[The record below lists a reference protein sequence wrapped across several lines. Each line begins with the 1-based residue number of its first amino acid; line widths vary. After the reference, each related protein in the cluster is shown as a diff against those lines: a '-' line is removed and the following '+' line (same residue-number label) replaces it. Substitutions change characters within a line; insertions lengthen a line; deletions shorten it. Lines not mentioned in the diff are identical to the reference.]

1 MAGSP
6 RRRRRRRG
14 GNSGGNGGSVRP
26 LLMLDGLVVV
36 VIALAAGIGFGFF
49 PAVRMRAVETLGVAW
64 VPVGLWL
71 AATVIGLRYRPRFVV
86 GHWRWWVTAASLTAI
101 AVGILS
107 FFHPGFGIWATYSL
121 GGSWGQAVGGA
132 PLALGVAKLVAIA
145 VLTPVVLS
153 PRRAGYKY
161 AKGFELIGHGV
172 STVANRSNLEKT
184 NRLLRRIA
192 GRRPAG
198 PAASPPE
205 QAPVAPPAPAPAYR
219 ETSGQ
224 ETTNVVRSPASDADA
239 GPEDTSLEAL
249 VVERAALGGYAT
261 ISATG
266 EESTSPLPP
275 AALLSEPEPFESS
288 DDDLVEMGRL
298 IEATLASHGVAVEV
312 RDFEAGPRVVRF
324 GLDPG
329 WLGGENNQTEEE
341 TAESGGQRTRVRVQ
355 SILAREKDLALA
367 LKTPSLRF
375 QATIPGE
382 SLVGLEVPVPKPRK
396 VSLRQVVEDEA
407 FGRIAAE
414 GGLPIALGQD
424 IRGSAEVL
432 DLTSLPHLL
441 IAGSTGTGKS
451 VCLNSV
457 VASLLLTKTPGQLRL
472 LMVDPKGV
480 ELVGFDRIPHL
491 LVPTIRDSRAFA
503 SALKGLLEVMRQRY
517 EQLAQAG
524 VRNISGYNA
533 QAERQMPYLVVI
545 VDELAELMMSGREI
559 EEGLVRLAQMGRA
572 IGIHLVLATQRPTV
586 DVVTGHLK
594 ANIAT
599 RIAFTVASQT
609 DSRVILDAV
618 GAEDLLGRGD
628 LLLLDSRSPLPRR
641 AQGTL
646 VEDAE
651 IDRLVEF
658 WVNPRPA
665 PETEPEAES

>member
-6 RRRRRRRG
+6 RRRRRAGG
-14 GNSGGNGGSVRP
+14 GNSGGSGGSVRP
-26 LLMLDGLVVV
+26 LVMLDGLVVV
-36 VIALAAGIGFGFF
+36 AIALAAGIGFGFF
-49 PAVRMRAVETLGVAW
+49 PAFRMWVVETLGFAW

-71 AATVIGLRYRPRFVV
+71 AATAIGLRYRPRFVV
-86 GHWRWWVTAASLTAI
+86 GHWQWWVTAASVTAI

-121 GGSWGQAVGGA
+121 GGSWGQAIGGT
-132 PLALGVAKLVAIA
+132 PMALGVAKLVAIA

-161 AKGFELIGHGV
+161 ARGFEIIGRGV
-172 STVANRSNLEKT
+172 STLASRSTLEKT
-184 NRLLRRIA
+184 NRLFHRIS
-192 GRRPAG
+192 GRRPTGTAT
-198 PAASPPE
+198 SPPE
-205 QAPVAPPAPAPAYR
+205 QGPVTPLTPVTP
-219 ETSGQ
+219 ETRGPVIA
-224 ETTNVVRSPASDADA
+224 NVTEGPEATSDA

-249 VVERAALGGYAT
+249 VVERAALAGYAA
-261 ISATG
+261 SGATLEG
-266 EESTSPLPP
+266 STSPLPP
-275 AALLSEPEPFESS
+275 TDLLSEPEPLESS
-288 DDDLVEMGRL
+288 DDDLAEMGRL
-298 IEATLASHGVAVEV
+298 IEATLASHGVTVGV

-329 WLGGENNQTEEE
+329 WLGPANDPGEEE
-341 TAESGGQRTRVRVQ
+341 ITESGGQRTRVRVQ
-355 SILAREKDLALA
+355 AILAREKDLALA

-375 QATIPGE
+375 QHTIPGE

-407 FGRIAAE
+407 FGRVAAE

-432 DLTSLPHLL
+432 DLTALPHLL

-480 ELVGFDRIPHL
+480 ELVGFDGIPHL
-491 LVPTIRDSRAFA
+491 LVPAIRDSRAFA

-524 VRNISGYNA
+524 ARNIAGYNA
-533 QAERQMPYLVVI
+533 QAEEQMPYLVLI

-572 IGIHLVLATQRPTV
+572 TGIHLVLATQRPTV

-651 IDRLVEF
+651 INRLVDF
-658 WVNPRPA
+658 WINPSPA
-665 PETEPEAES
+665 LETEPEAES